1 MMFGK
6 KKIQELEK
14 RVEALE
20 KELNELLRPREAKES
35 SHTQKDQQNEA
46 VTVAQVLDE
55 WLNGKK
61 EGGK

>member
-1 MMFGK
+1 MFVRK
-6 KKIQELEK
+6 KRLEELEK

-20 KELNELLRPREAKES
+20 KILSEVLGTRQAEPTEKAP
-35 SHTQKDQQNEA
+35 QNEEA
-46 VTVAQVLDE
+46 TVAQVLDE

>member
-1 MMFGK
+1 MFEK

-20 KELNELLRPREAKES
+20 KELNELLRPLETKEP

-61 EGGK
+61 EGDKR

>member
-6 KKIQELEK
+6 KKIKELEK

-35 SHTQKDQQNEA
+35 SHIQKDRQNEA

>member
-1 MMFGK
+1 MFGK

-20 KELNELLRPREAKES
+20 KELNELLRPREAKGS

-46 VTVAQVLDE
+46 VTVAQALDE